1 MKQFKYIVVGLM
13 LSACA
18 STSGVKFTHR
28 PMVKTPIVIAHRGA
42 SGYLPEHT
50 IEAYTKAIEM
60 GADFIEP
67 DLVLTKDG
75 ILIARHENE
84 ISGTTDV
91 ASKFPKRKAKKKID
105 GAEVEGYFTEDF
117 TLAEIKTLRAKERLP
132 TRSKAN
138 DGKFLIP
145 TFEEVLALVQQKS
158 KDLGREIG
166 VYPETKHPTYF
177 RSINLTLEDKVAF
190 ALTKVGLNT
199 ETSPVIIQSFEP
211 TSLKKLSRLT
221 PVRLVQLIDETG
233 APFDYQSAGDKR
245 TFADLITPEGLQDIK
260 AYAQGVGPY
269 KRLIIPTDKSNKTQP
284 PTALVENAHKIG
296 LFVHT
301 WTFRN
306 EPNYLAADYNGSP
319 TEEYKHIFSVGVD
332 GVFSDFTDTAVK
344 VRDTV
349 FGLVKK

>member
-1 MKQFKYIVVGLM
+1 MKQLKFFFTGLI

-18 STSGVKFTHR
+18 STSGVKFTQR

-50 IEAYTKAIEM
+50 MEAYTKAIEM

-91 ASKFPKRKAKKKID
+91 AAKFPKRKVKKKID
-105 GAEVEGYFTEDF
+105 GADIEGYFTEDF
-117 TLAEIKTLRAKERLP
+117 TLAEIKTLRAKERLS
-132 TRSKAN
+132 TRSKAS
-138 DGKFLIP
+138 DGKFSIP
-145 TFEEVLALVQQKS
+145 TFEDVLTLAQQKS
-158 KDLGREIG
+158 KELGREIG

-177 RSINLTLEDKVAF
+177 RSINLPMEEKISFMLNKF
-190 ALTKVGLNT
+190 GLNT

-221 PVRLVQLIDETG
+221 PVRLVQLIDENG

-245 TFADLITPEGLQDIK
+245 TYADLTTPEGLQDVK

-269 KRLIIPTDKSNKTQP
+269 KRLIIPTDKSNNTLP
-284 PTALVENAHKIG
+284 PTKLVENAHKIG

-306 EPNYLAADYNGSP
+306 ETSYLAADYKGSP
-319 TEEYKHIFSVGVD
+319 QEEYKHIFSAGVD
-332 GVFSDFTDTAVK
+332 GVFSDFADTAVE
-344 VRDTV
+344 VRNAV
-349 FGLVKK
+349 FGVEKK